1 MNKNKA
7 KLKFGPN
14 AFEVLES
21 GDYIE
26 CAVSGKNIALKSKE
40 NGYIV
45 IGTSTSK
52 EGVQGLENEGIYG
65 LVLNLNDI
73 RSIEEFNN
81 SLIKDHSDI
90 EILINNAGIT
100 RDNIVLRM
108 SDEEWTDVLNVH
120 LNGTFKI
127 SKTVLKFMLK
137 KRWGRIINITSASA
151 SIGNRGQANY
161 AAAKAG
167 VEAFSRSLAKEVGSR
182 GITVNSVAPGYIE
195 TDMTE
200 QISNTIKE
208 EILKQIPLSR
218 FGKPEEVSEL
228 IEFLITD
235 EASYITG
242 QTIHING
249 GLYM

>member
-1 MNKNKA
+1 MSKEKKKILITGA
-7 KLKFGPN
+7 SRG
-14 AFEVLES
+14 
-21 GDYIE
+21 I
-26 CAVSGKNIALKSKE
+26 GKDIALKSKE

-45 IGTSTSK
+45 LGTSTSEEGAQALEK
-52 EGVQGLENEGIYG
+52 EGILG
-65 LVLNLNDI
+65 LVLNLNDSK
-73 RSIEEFNN
+73 SIEGFNDV
-81 SLIKDHSDI
+81 LIKDHSDV

-108 SDEEWTDVLNVH
+108 SDEEWMDVLNVH

-137 KRWGRIINITSASA
+137 KRWGRIINITSTSA
-151 SIGNRGQANY
+151 STGNRGQANY
-161 AAAKAG
+161 AAAKSG

-200 QISNTIKE
+200 QINNKMKE

-218 FGKPEEVSEL
+218 FGRAEEVAQL

>member
-1 MNKNKA
+1 MSKEKKKILITGA
-7 KLKFGPN
+7 SRGL
-14 AFEVLES
+14 
-21 GDYIE
+21 
-26 CAVSGKNIALKSKE
+26 GKDIALKSKE

-45 IGTSTSK
+45 LGTSTSEVGAQAIEK
-52 EGVQGLENEGIYG
+52 EGIHG
-65 LVLNLNDI
+65 LVLNLND
-73 RSIEEFNN
+73 SKSVKEF
-81 SLIKDHSDI
+81 SDVLIKDHSDI
-90 EILINNAGIT
+90 EILINNAGII
-100 RDNIVLRM
+100 RDNLVLRM
-108 SDEEWTDVLNVH
+108 SDEEWMDVLNVN
-120 LNGTFKI
+120 LSGTFKI

-137 KRWGRIINITSASA
+137 KRWGRIINITSTSA
-151 SIGNRGQANY
+151 STGNKGQANY
-161 AAAKAG
+161 AAAKSG

-200 QISNTIKE
+200 QINNKVKE
-208 EILKQIPLSR
+208 EILKQIPLAR
-218 FGKPEEVSEL
+218 YGRPEEIAQL

>member
-1 MNKNKA
+1 M
-7 KLKFGPN
+7 
-14 AFEVLES
+14 
-21 GDYIE
+21 
-26 CAVSGKNIALKSKE
+26 
-40 NGYIV
+40 
-45 IGTSTSK
+45 
-52 EGVQGLENEGIYG
+52 
-65 LVLNLNDI
+65 
-73 RSIEEFNN
+73 
-81 SLIKDHSDI
+81 
-90 EILINNAGIT
+90 
-100 RDNIVLRM
+100 
-108 SDEEWTDVLNVH
+108 DVLNVN

-137 KRWGRIINITSASA
+137 KRWGRIINITSTSA
-151 SIGNRGQANY
+151 ATGNKGQANY
-161 AAAKAG
+161 AAAKSG

-200 QISNTIKE
+200 QINNKVKE

-218 FGKPEEVSEL
+218 FGKSEEVAQL
-228 IEFLITD
+228 IEFLITE

>member
-1 MNKNKA
+1 MSKEKKKILITGA
-7 KLKFGPN
+7 SRG
-14 AFEVLES
+14 
-21 GDYIE
+21 I
-26 CAVSGKNIALKSKE
+26 GKDIALKSKE

-45 IGTSTSK
+45 LGTSTSE
-52 EGVQGLENEGIYG
+52 EGVQGLEKKGIHG
-65 LVLNLNDI
+65 LVLNLNDSK
-73 RSIEEFNN
+73 SIEGFNN
-81 SLIKDHSDI
+81 ALIKDHSDI

-108 SDEEWTDVLNVH
+108 SDEEWMDVLNVH

-127 SKTVLKFMLK
+127 SKTALKFMLK
-137 KRWGRIINITSASA
+137 KRWGRIINITSTSA
-151 SIGNRGQANY
+151 STGNRGQANY
-161 AAAKAG
+161 AAAKSG

-200 QISNTIKE
+200 QINNKMKE

-218 FGKPEEVSEL
+218 FGRAEEVAQL

>member
-1 MNKNKA
+1 MSKEKKKILITGA
-7 KLKFGPN
+7 SRG
-14 AFEVLES
+14 
-21 GDYIE
+21 I
-26 CAVSGKNIALKSKE
+26 GKSLALKSKE
-40 NGYIV
+40 NGYV
-45 IGTSTSK
+45 VVGTSTSK
-52 EGVQGLENEGIYG
+52 KGVQELENEGIQS
-65 LVLNLNDI
+65 LELNLNDN
-73 RSIEEFNN
+73 RSIKEFNN
-81 SLIKDHSDI
+81 FLIKDHSDV

-108 SDEEWTDVLNVH
+108 SDEEWTDVLNIH

-137 KRWGRIINITSASA
+137 KKWGRIINITSTSA
-151 SIGNRGQANY
+151 SIGNKGQANY
-161 AAAKAG
+161 SAAKAG
-167 VEAFSRSLAKEVGSR
+167 IEAFSKSLAKEVGSR
-182 GITVNSVAPGYIE
+182 GITVNAVAPGYIE
-195 TDMTE
+195 TDMTQ

-218 FGKPEEVSEL
+218 FGKPEEVSQL
-228 IEFLITD
+228 IEFLIKD

>member
-1 MNKNKA
+1 MSKEKKKILITGA
-7 KLKFGPN
+7 SRG
-14 AFEVLES
+14 
-21 GDYIE
+21 I
-26 CAVSGKNIALKSKE
+26 GKDIALKSKE

-45 IGTSTSK
+45 LGTSTSE
-52 EGVQGLENEGIYG
+52 EGAQGLEKEGILG
-65 LVLNLNDI
+65 LVLNLNDSK
-73 RSIEEFNN
+73 SIEGFNDA
-81 SLIKDHSDI
+81 LIKDHSDI

-108 SDEEWTDVLNVH
+108 SDEEWMDVLNVH

-137 KRWGRIINITSASA
+137 KRWGRIINITSTSA
-151 SIGNRGQANY
+151 STGNRGQANY
-161 AAAKAG
+161 AAAKSG

-195 TDMTE
+195 TDMNE
-200 QISNTIKE
+200 QINNKMKE
-208 EILKQIPLSR
+208 EILKQIPVSR
-218 FGKPEEVSEL
+218 FGRAEEVAQL

>member
-1 MNKNKA
+1 MSKEKQKILITGA
-7 KLKFGPN
+7 SRG
-14 AFEVLES
+14 
-21 GDYIE
+21 I
-26 CAVSGKNIALKSKE
+26 GKDIALKSKE

-45 IGTSTSK
+45 LGTSTSE
-52 EGVQGLENEGIYG
+52 EGAQDLEKDGIHG
-65 LVLNLNDI
+65 LVLNLNDTK
-73 RSIEEFNN
+73 SIKEFNDR
-81 SLIKDHSDI
+81 LIQDHSDV

-108 SDEEWTDVLNVH
+108 TDEEWIDVLNVH
-120 LNGTFKI
+120 LHGTFKI

-151 SIGNRGQANY
+151 SIGNKGQANY
-161 AAAKAG
+161 AAAKSG
-167 VEAFSRSLAKEVGSR
+167 VEAFSRSLAKEVGRR

-195 TDMTE
+195 TDMTQ
-200 QISNTIKE
+200 QINTKVKE
-208 EILKQIPLSR
+208 EILKQIPLAR
-218 FGKPEEVSEL
+218 FGQTEEVAQL

>member
-1 MNKNKA
+1 MSKEKKKILITGA
-7 KLKFGPN
+7 SRG
-14 AFEVLES
+14 
-21 GDYIE
+21 I
-26 CAVSGKNIALKSKE
+26 GKDIALKSKE

-45 IGTSTSK
+45 LGTSTSE
-52 EGVQGLENEGIYG
+52 EGAQGLEKEGILG
-65 LVLNLNDI
+65 LVLNLNDSK
-73 RSIEEFNN
+73 SIEGFNDA
-81 SLIKDHSDI
+81 LIKDHSDI

-108 SDEEWTDVLNVH
+108 SDEEWMDVLNVH

-137 KRWGRIINITSASA
+137 KRWGRIINITSTSA
-151 SIGNRGQANY
+151 STGNRGQANY
-161 AAAKAG
+161 AAAKSG

-195 TDMTE
+195 TDMTK
-200 QISNTIKE
+200 QINNKMKE

-218 FGKPEEVSEL
+218 FGRAEEVAQL

>member
-1 MNKNKA
+1 
-7 KLKFGPN
+7 
-14 AFEVLES
+14 
-21 GDYIE
+21 
-26 CAVSGKNIALKSKE
+26 
-40 NGYIV
+40 
-45 IGTSTSK
+45 
-52 EGVQGLENEGIYG
+52 
-65 LVLNLNDI
+65 
-73 RSIEEFNN
+73 
-81 SLIKDHSDI
+81 
-90 EILINNAGIT
+90 
-100 RDNIVLRM
+100 M
-108 SDEEWTDVLNVH
+108 SDEEWMDVLNVL

-137 KRWGRIINITSASA
+137 KRWGRIINITSTSA
-151 SIGNRGQANY
+151 TTGNRGQANY
-161 AAAKAG
+161 AAAKSG

-200 QISNTIKE
+200 QINNKMKE

-218 FGKPEEVSEL
+218 FGRAEEVSQL

>member
-1 MNKNKA
+1 MSVEERVQKIVCEQLGVSQEEV
-7 KLKFGPN
+7 KLEASFIDDLGADSLDTVELVM
-14 AFEVLES
+14 AFE
-21 GDYIE
+21 
-26 CAVSGKNIALKSKE
+26 
-40 NGYIV
+40 
-45 IGTSTSK
+45 
-52 EGVQGLENEGIYG
+52 
-65 LVLNLNDI
+65 
-73 RSIEEFNN
+73 EEFE
-81 SLIKDHSDI
+81 I
-90 EILINNAGIT
+90 EIP
-100 RDNIVLRM
+100 
-108 SDEEWTDVLNVH
+108 DEEWMDVLNVN
-120 LNGTFKI
+120 LSGTFKI

-137 KRWGRIINITSASA
+137 KRWGRIINITSTSA
-151 SIGNRGQANY
+151 STGNKGQANY
-161 AAAKAG
+161 AAAKSG

-200 QISNTIKE
+200 QINNKLKE

-218 FGKPEEVSEL
+218 YGKSEEVAQL

>member
-1 MNKNKA
+1 MSKEKKKILITGA
-7 KLKFGPN
+7 SRGL
-14 AFEVLES
+14 
-21 GDYIE
+21 
-26 CAVSGKNIALKSKE
+26 GKDIALKSKE

-45 IGTSTSK
+45 LGTSTSEVGAQALEK
-52 EGVQGLENEGIYG
+52 EGIHG
-65 LVLNLNDI
+65 LVLNLND
-73 RSIEEFNN
+73 SKSVKEF
-81 SLIKDHSDI
+81 SDVLIKDHSDI
-90 EILINNAGIT
+90 EILINNAGII

-108 SDEEWTDVLNVH
+108 SDEEWMDVLNVN
-120 LNGTFKI
+120 LNGTFKV

-137 KRWGRIINITSASA
+137 KRWGRIINITSTSA
-151 SIGNRGQANY
+151 STGNKGQANY
-161 AAAKAG
+161 AAAKSG
-167 VEAFSRSLAKEVGSR
+167 VETFSRSLAKEVGSR

-200 QISNTIKE
+200 QINNKVKE
-208 EILKQIPLSR
+208 EILKQIPLAR
-218 FGKPEEVSEL
+218 YGRPEEIAQL